1 MQQKDGNS
9 SKIYV
14 YFDIGICL
22 HPGCNNECNKKCWL
36 DGHELDKYVAHAEH
50 LHTPTICK
58 ARKQA
63 DLYKTERL
71 LYDS

>member
-1 MQQKDGNS
+1 MHKKDGNKPKLYTHFIIDS
-9 SKIYV
+9 
-14 YFDIGICL
+14 CQ

-36 DGHELDKYVAHAEH
+36 NGHEIEKYYTHVEY

-58 ARKQA
+58 ARRQA